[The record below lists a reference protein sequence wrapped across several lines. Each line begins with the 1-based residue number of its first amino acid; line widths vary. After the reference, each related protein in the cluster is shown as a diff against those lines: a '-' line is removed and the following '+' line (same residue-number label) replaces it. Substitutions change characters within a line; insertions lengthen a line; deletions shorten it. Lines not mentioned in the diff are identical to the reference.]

1 MAITLNGTTGITT
14 PDLTSEAGLTVD
26 GVSFASG
33 APANTLVTT
42 SGGNVG
48 VGTSSPGQ
56 KLEVYGTFR
65 VRSATEILDISAPA
79 GKIDFNNLA
88 GDPLGFSIGSTE
100 RMRIDSAGRVTM
112 PYQPAFF
119 ATLNSHFIE
128 QNGDN
133 PVTSWNT
140 PLVNVGSSF
149 NNSTGVFTAPV
160 RGNYFF
166 SFCVMSANTS
176 GDVQFRWWKN
186 GATVAGSNHT
196 YGSSDYRQTTV
207 TAVISLEAGDTAT
220 PTARSSQ
227 NTSANIAYA
236 GNYTHVS
243 GHLIG

>member
-112 PYQPAFF
+112 PYQPFFF
-119 ATLNSHFIE
+119 ALNSGTGSQSGDGITSDPFQFVNAVHNRG
-128 QNGDN
+128 NGYN
-133 PVTSWNT
+133 TST
-140 PLVNVGSSF
+140 HR
-149 NNSTGVFTAPV
+149 FTAPISGV
-160 RGNYFF
+160 Y
-166 SFCVMSANTS
+166 SFGYNPGYKQTS
-176 GDVQFRWWKN
+176 LDFICRIKVNGVYITDGIRLIGYPSSHSSGSYSYMRYLSEGD
-186 GATVAGSNHT
+186 
-196 YGSSDYRQTTV
+196 Y
-207 TAVISLEAGDTAT
+207 IEL
-220 PTARSSQ
+220 SSQ
-227 NTSANIAYA
+227 GTTYHRNAVDVPNWF
-236 GNYTHVS
+236 S
-243 GHLIG
+243 GILLG